1 MSTHEVIVLST
12 IVGALVLFISEKLSI
27 DLVALL
33 ILLVLVVTGVITPS
47 EALSGFSDP
56 ATITV
61 MFMFVLSSA
70 LLRTGAVSTIGPR
83 LSQVFRTNPAL
94 GMFAFALCIG
104 GISAFV
110 NNTPVVALLLPVVVQ
125 IAHNSGQA
133 PSKLLIRSVMPRSSG
148 GWSPCSACTAPCHTP

>member
-1 MSTHEVIVLST
+1 MSTDEIIVAST
-12 IVGALVLFISEKLSI
+12 VVGALVLFISEKLSI

-33 ILLVLVVTGVITPS
+33 ILMVLVGTGVISPK
-47 EALSGFSDP
+47 EALNGFSDP

-70 LLRTGAVSTIGPR
+70 LLRTGAVSTIGPK
-83 LSQVFRTNPAL
+83 LSRIFRTNPTM
-94 GMFAFALCIG
+94 GMFLFALSIG

-125 IAHNSGQA
+125 MAHSSGQA
-133 PSKLLIRSVMPRSSG
+133 PSKLLIP
-148 GWSPCSACTAPCHTP
+148 A